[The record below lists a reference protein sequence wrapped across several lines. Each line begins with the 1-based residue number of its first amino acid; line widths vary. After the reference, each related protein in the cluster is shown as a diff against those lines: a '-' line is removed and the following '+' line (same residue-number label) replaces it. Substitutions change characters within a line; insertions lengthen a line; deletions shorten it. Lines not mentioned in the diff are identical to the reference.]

1 MLDMLDLDLPL
12 ENLEEGKVVRVP
24 DGPLGLLV
32 RTVQIVQSDYFDRTV

>member
-1 MLDMLDLDLPL
+1 MIGPNYLR
-12 ENLEEGKVVRVP
+12 NLWTQKRRVP